1 MYFSDCTYRTQIKLI
16 SCFVANLSVGCKHTW
31 KHIPGK
37 ANQSICT
44 MCNKCCDQG
53 RKCKYN
59 RIMGN
64 NLRECLCKTS
74 SPGCVDCG
82 ICIDCAADLWVNNSN
97 IYIKKKK

>member
-1 MYFSDCTYRTQIKLI
+1 MLI

-97 IYIKKKK
+97 IY